1 MEKRSF
7 QILQQVSLLALLF
20 TVGATC
26 TRAQVSTFAA
36 TGNLVTSPRY
46 QHTAALLSNG
56 TVLITGGLTYS
67 TTTPGTFSA
76 LASAELY
83 DPTTLAF
90 AATGNMTTGRAY
102 HTATLLSN
110 GQVLISGGAGT
121 SGAELASVEL
131 YDPTTGVFTATGSM
145 STGRAAHTATLLS
158 NGKVLIAGGYDSSGI
173 PSVSAEL
180 YDPTTGVF
188 TPTGSMSTAR
198 ESHTATLLSNGKV
211 LIAGGGNST
220 SGELASAELYDPST
234 GTFSITGSMTDPRYS
249 HTATLLNNGKVLVA
263 GGYGPM
269 PTCSTAPVLNTA
281 ELYDPTTG
289 TFTATGSMY
298 TPRFNHTATL
308 LNNNLVLV
316 AAGDSGPRYNLECN
330 PVVFNPHILPSA
342 ELYDPAAGTFTHADN
357 LIAEREL
364 HTATLLSDG
373 TVLIAGGSDLQDN
386 LPPPDPSAELFE
398 TTFARVSPPFLSFG
412 SQAIGTTTSGGGQIL
427 TLKNSDE
434 SSPLNITQVTING
447 VNPSDFAE
455 TDNCLGSIAVGA
467 SCTINVT
474 FTPSAA
480 GSRAG
485 NVVIVNNNDSS
496 GSLRIPLSGT
506 GFVGQPAVS
515 LSLQTLVFGN
525 QAVGTTSP
533 PEMLTLTNSGTA
545 ALNIQ
550 TVAIAGGSDFLL
562 VSGTTCTNGDSVAIG
577 GSCVIQVA
585 FSPATPGQKSTALMI
600 TDNAAGSPQQISL
613 TGSSPAL
620 VVSVSPASLSFPA
633 QFVGTSGLPQSVTVA
648 NNGPLPITITSVT
661 ASPADFAPLSSCGS
675 SLAVNS
681 SCSIGVFFDPTAGGT
696 RTGTLTITDNAIGSP
711 QTVALTGTGQDFSM
725 TAASASATVSAGQT
739 ATYSV
744 AFTPAG
750 GFAQSVSLSCSGAPA
765 MSTCSV
771 SPNAIALSGTAAK
784 MATVTVTTTARAW
797 VLPFGAGKTISM
809 RRQMPLILGQMAIV
823 LSVLLSLLWSRREQR
838 SRWSSVFALAMLVC
852 LGMTLTSCGGG
863 SAGGGGG
870 NGGTQAG
877 TYTITVTGNFAS
889 GSSTLTNTARLTLV
903 VQ

>member
-1 MEKRSF
+1 MSPRTRS
-7 QILQQVSLLALLF
+7 SLLALLF
-20 TVGATC
+20 TIAATSA
-26 TRAQVSTFAA
+26 RAQVNTFAA
-36 TGNLVTSPRY
+36 TGNLITSPRY
-46 QHTAALLSNG
+46 QHTATLLSNG
-56 TVLITGGLTYS
+56 TVLITGGLTS
-67 TTTPGTFSA
+67 SATTPPTVST

-90 AATGNMTTGRAY
+90 AATGNMTINRY
-102 HTATLLSN
+102 SHTATLLSN
-110 GQVLISGGAGT
+110 GQVLVSGGAGT
-121 SGAELASVEL
+121 AGAELASAEL
-131 YDPTTGVFTATGSM
+131 YDPTTGIFTATGSM
-145 STGRAAHTATLLS
+145 STGRAGHTAALLS
-158 NGKVLIAGGYDSSGI
+158 NGKVLIVGGYDSSGT
-173 PSVSAEL
+173 PSASAEL
-180 YDPTTGVF
+180 FDPASGVF

-198 ESHTATLLSNGKV
+198 QSHTATLLSNGRV

-234 GTFSITGSMTDPRYS
+234 GTFSTTGSMTDPRYS
-249 HTATLLNNGKVLVA
+249 HTATLLSSGRVLVA

-269 PTCSTAPVLNTA
+269 PTCQTAPVLNTA

-316 AAGDSGPRYNLECN
+316 AAGDSGPIYNLECN
-330 PVVFNPHILPSA
+330 PVAFNPHILPYA
-342 ELYDPAAGTFTHADN
+342 ELYDPAAGTFSHADN

-364 HTATLLSDG
+364 HTATLLNDG

-386 LPPPDPSAELFE
+386 LPPPNPSAELFE

-427 TLKNSDE
+427 TLTNSDE
-434 SSPLNITQVTING
+434 SSPLNITQLTING

-455 TDNCLGSIAVGA
+455 TDNCLGNIAVGA

-480 GSRAG
+480 GSRTG
-485 NVVIVNNNDSS
+485 NVVIVNSNDSS
-496 GSLRIPLSGT
+496 SSLKVPLSGT
-506 GFVGQPAVS
+506 GFVGQPAAS
-515 LSLQTLVFGN
+515 LSPSALVFGA
-525 QAVGTTSP
+525 QAAGTSSAPQTVN
-533 PEMLTLTNSGTA
+533 LTNSGNGV
-545 ALNIQ
+545 LNIQ
-550 TVAIAGGSDFLL
+550 TVGIGSSDF
-562 VSGTTCTNGDSVAIG
+562 VIGSGTTCTNGSSVAVG
-577 GSCVIQVA
+577 GSCVMQVA

-613 TGSSPAL
+613 SGSSQSPT
-620 VVSVSPASLSFPA
+620 VTISPASLSFRA

-661 ASPADFAPLSSCGS
+661 ASPVDFAPLSSCGS

-681 SCSIGVFFDPTAGGT
+681 SCSIGVFFDPAAGGT
-696 RTGTLTITDNAIGSP
+696 RTGTLTITDNATGSP
-711 QTVALTGTGQDFSM
+711 QTVALTGTGQDFSI
-725 TAASASATVSAGQT
+725 TAASANATVRAGQT

-765 MSTCSV
+765 MSSCSV

-797 VLPFGAGKTISM
+797 VLPFGAGKPISM
-809 RRQMPLILGQMAIV
+809 RRQMPLILGQMAMV
-823 LSVLLSLLWSRREQR
+823 LSVLLALLWWRRKQR
-838 SRWSSVFALAMLVC
+838 SRLSSVFAVALLVC

-863 SAGGGGG
+863 SAGGGGGG

-889 GSSTLTNTARLTLV
+889 GSTNMTNTAKLTLG